1 MSFGLGVST
10 SVSVASFGQPVG
22 IDSVL
27 MDQLYKFSTKD
38 VVPLAELKNNNTRG
52 ERNWKSPNRS
62 CYGNAGVVG
71 LHLER
76 ILNLNG
82 MGRPAIACDSHVRV
96 VESGRAGS

>member
-1 MSFGLGVST
+1 MIPRV
-10 SVSVASFGQPVG
+10 VASEIGRAQTGVG
-22 IDSVL
+22 
-27 MDQLYKFSTKD
+27 
-38 VVPLAELKNNNTRG
+38 
-52 ERNWKSPNRS
+52 
-62 CYGNAGVVG
+62 YGNAGVVG